1 VSDEKSTVIQF
12 PTRGRSR
19 VVARVHELA
28 ANTFNINWTKH
39 ALERLDE
46 RGLTTRQVLST
57 LREGEA
63 ERDPIPDQDGD
74 WEIILIKRSAGKL
87 VRVVAAL
94 SGCRLYVI
102 TAT

>member
-1 VSDEKSTVIQF
+1 MVKL
-12 PTRGRSR
+12 PTLGRR
-19 VVARVHELA
+19 EVVARMHDLA
-28 ANTFNINWTKH
+28 KNTLNINWTEH

-57 LREGEA
+57 LRDGEA

-74 WEIILIKRSAGKL
+74 WEVVLIRRSAGRL